1 MPRQAK
7 ELTDVA
13 IRKLRHPGN
22 SANPVAVP
30 VGGVPG
36 LLIQITRSDVKSWL
50 LRTTIGNKR
59 REIGLGGY
67 KDVPL
72 SLARERAR
80 EVKQMIWQGIDP
92 IAKKRADKA
101 ALIKQ
106 QRRAMTFTE
115 AMEQFLRDKAPS
127 HGNLKA
133 WAQWR
138 STLETYAV
146 PIIGKLSVE
155 AISPADIKRVLDP
168 IWKEKNVT
176 ASRLRGRIEKVLAYA
191 IKLLEANGEAP
202 SGWKNPAI
210 WQDNLSHLM
219 LERQKVR
226 KKTNWPALPY
236 ADAQQWFAELQGRD
250 GISARALEFTFLCA
264 SRSGEVRG
272 ATWNEIDL
280 DRGIWRIPADRMKA
294 GKEHLVP
301 LSPAAIK
308 LLAGLERRDG
318 CDLLFPSPT
327 GKELSDMS
335 LSAVMRRMHA
345 DKAAKDIKA
354 GVPEE
359 KAGWCDPK
367 QGFRAA
373 VPHGLRSTFRDWVAD
388 ETTFPR
394 DLAEMA
400 LAHTVS
406 DAVEAVYRRSDMLE
420 RRRELMTS
428 WADYVAGDDRKI
440 VKLVGAA

>member
-36 LLIQITRSDVKSWL
+36 LLIQITRSDVKSWI

-92 IAKKRADKA
+92 IEKKRADKA

-106 QRRAMTFTE
+106 QRRARTFAE
-115 AMEQFLRDKAPS
+115 AVEQFLKDKAPS

-138 STLETYAV
+138 STLEAYAI
-146 PIIGKLSVE
+146 PAIGKLSVE
-155 AISPADIKRVLDP
+155 AISPADVKRVLDP

-191 IKLLEANGEAP
+191 ITLTEANGEAP
-202 SGWKNPAI
+202 RDWKNPAR
-210 WQDNLSHLM
+210 WQDNLVHLM
-219 LERQKVR
+219 LERKQVR
-226 KKTNWPALPY
+226 KKSAFPALPY
-236 ADAQQWFAELQGRD
+236 ADAPQWLAELQGRD
-250 GISARALEFTFLCA
+250 GVSARALEFAFLCA

-272 ATWNEIDL
+272 ATWHEIDL

-301 LSPAAIK
+301 LSPAAMK
-308 LLAGLERRDG
+308 LLAGLERG
-318 CDLLFPSPT
+318 NESDLVFPSPT

-345 DKAAKDIKA
+345 DKAARDVKS
-354 GVPEE
+354 GVPADR
-359 KAGWCDPK
+359 AGWCDPK
-367 QGFRAA
+367 QGYRPA
-373 VPHGLRSTFRDWVAD
+373 VPHALRSTFRDWIGD
-388 ETTFPR
+388 QTSYPR

-400 LAHTVS
+400 LAHTLS
-406 DAVEAVYRRSDMLE
+406 DEVEAAYRRSDMLE
-420 RRRELMTS
+420 RRRTMMAD
-428 WADYVAGDDRKI
+428 WAAYVAGEA
-440 VKLVGAA
+440 VAA